1 MKVSTDRCSLSLDH
15 HLPDRQRP
23 RHGAETGAQPVS
35 FLTRSFLVIGPDE
48 HSHLRTAIRDA
59 YVVTRGIEPSLR
71 LLHLPGRSDVFVF
84 VLQVI
89 APSEEET
96 T

>member
-1 MKVSTDRCSLSLDH
+1 MISLDH

-23 RHGAETGAQPVS
+23 RHGAETGTQPVS
-35 FLTRSFLVIGPDE
+35 FATRSFLIVGPHE
-48 HSHLRTAIRDA
+48 QSHLRTAIRDA
-59 YVVTRGIEPSLR
+59 HVVAWGIEPDLR
-71 LLHLPGRSDVFVF
+71 LLHAAAGRRRSTGFVF

-89 APSEEET
+89 SSGDEET

>member
-1 MKVSTDRCSLSLDH
+1 MRL
-15 HLPDRQRP
+15 
-23 RHGAETGAQPVS
+23 
-35 FLTRSFLVIGPDE
+35 FLVIGPDQQ
-48 HSHLRTAIRDA
+48 SHLRTAVRNA
-59 YVVTRGIEPSLR
+59 HVVTWGIEPGLR

-89 APSEEET
+89 ARSEEET